1 MRIDL
6 KKSFVTG
13 IFVTVPL
20 VLSVGILVWFFQKVD
35 RFFSP
40 LIEGIAGAIFPG
52 AERVPGAGFLAGL
65 LIIFLVGL
73 FARNVVGARI
83 LEGIDWLIDRIPG
96 YRTIY
101 TTIKQLTNAFS
112 PDSTRS
118 FRQVLLV
125 EYPKE
130 GSYALAF
137 RTGTVEKE
145 GKPLAVVFVPTNN
158 LYLGEVLFIPEERA
172 CVLDMTVEQGVKIL
186 VSGGIAAPRTF
197 QWTSGLPGGIPD
209 ILPLNGA
216 GGNTAHEIGLD
227 KQGPSSVT

>member
-1 MRIDL
+1 MDL

-13 IFVTVPL
+13 IFVIVPL
-20 VLSVGILVWFFQKVD
+20 LLSVGILVWFFQKVD
-35 RFFSP
+35 SFFSP
-40 LIEGIAGAIFPG
+40 PLDGIVGAIFPG
-52 AERVPGAGFLAGL
+52 ATHIPGTGFLAGL
-65 LIIFLVGL
+65 LIILLVGL

-83 LEGIDWLIDRIPG
+83 LAGMDWLIDRIPG

-112 PDSTRS
+112 PDSVRS

-130 GSYALAF
+130 GSYALGF
-137 RTGTVEKE
+137 RTGTVEKD
-145 GKPLAVVFVPTNN
+145 GKPLAAVFVPTNN

-172 CVLDMTVEQGVKIL
+172 CVLDMSVEQGVRIL

-197 QWTSGLPGGIPD
+197 ESPPAVRDLTPELFSGNSGGKGEPVKT
-209 ILPLNGA
+209 P
-216 GGNTAHEIGLD
+216 
-227 KQGPSSVT
+227 